1 MKPTAILL
9 PVLAQVLLTLA
20 VLVAM
25 GPARARSLRESGKTI
40 DDADVRD
47 GRVTW
52 SEQATKVARNYENQF
67 ELPVLFYAVVAFA
80 LITSAVDVIMV
91 GLAWLFA
98 VSRLAHAVIHIGPNV
113 VTWRGAAFLIG
124 LLALAAMWVKLAFHI
139 L

>member
-40 DDADVRD
+40 DDGDVRN

-124 LLALAAMWVKLAFHI
+124 LVALAAMWVKLAFHI